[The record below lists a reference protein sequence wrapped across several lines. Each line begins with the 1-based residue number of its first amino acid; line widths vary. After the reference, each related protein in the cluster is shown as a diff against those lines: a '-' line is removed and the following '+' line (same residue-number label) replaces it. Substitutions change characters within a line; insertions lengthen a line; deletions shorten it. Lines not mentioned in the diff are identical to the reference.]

1 MEDNKKENEE
11 IQSEAFENEADLSE
25 SCDDQAQETEELS
38 EEESLRSE
46 LEKAQNTVK
55 ELNDR
60 LLRNM
65 AEFDNFRKRTLS
77 EKAAMYDNGVKDSV
91 EKLLPVIDSFE
102 RAVAGLSDEDRQ
114 NNVYKGVEMILR
126 QFMDTLSDMGVE
138 EIPAEDQ
145 DFDPNLHNAVMHIE
159 DESFGENKVAEVLQK
174 GYKYND
180 KVIRP
185 SMVKVAN

>member
-145 DFDPNLHNAVMHIE
+145 DFDPNLHNAVMHVE